1 MQQPYQSLTIP
12 NGRYDETGLLTAS
25 MHMELAPEGPNAINL
40 VVGGASNTVKF
51 PLPTFLHLE
60 DRESRRDEAQVEL
73 VINPP
78 AINFPA
84 NKFVSNWQPI
94 AEMFRYLDMTAQHR
108 DTVCLDMTVV
118 GQVGELCR
126 GLTIE

>member
-1 MQQPYQSLTIP
+1 M
-12 NGRYDETGLLTAS
+12 
-25 MHMELAPEGPNAINL
+25 
-40 VVGGASNTVKF
+40 KF

-94 AEMFRYLDMTAQHR
+94 AEMFRYLHMTAQHR
-108 DTVCLDMTVV
+108 DTVSDLPNCGYFTPSSESAV
-118 GQVGELCR
+118 
-126 GLTIE
+126 